1 MKKILSLFIIVSVI
15 IGSVSACGK
24 AQNTQNSNTTISYTG
39 TLPPGIEISESLYPG
54 AITYTSDNR
63 SDIENAIRIDRFNSI
78 QINMIIGDKYMERDG
93 KIYTVTCI
101 GVATGHPVY
110 VSNDK
115 LLLTLTVLGGETK
128 RIGQAAFQ
136 GSQTLSNV
144 SLGEGVETIGDYAF
158 YLCPKLAVLS
168 LPETLTEIGAAAF
181 SQSGLTEV
189 IIPSSVTS
197 IGKLAFANC
206 NDLKKVTLPSRFN
219 NEELLKS
226 IFVDYSNITL
236 VFTD

>member
-1 MKKILSLFIIVSVI
+1 
-15 IGSVSACGK
+15 
-24 AQNTQNSNTTISYTG
+24 
-39 TLPPGIEISESLYPG
+39 
-54 AITYTSDNR
+54 
-63 SDIENAIRIDRFNSI
+63 
-78 QINMIIGDKYMERDG
+78 MERDG
-93 KIYTVTCI
+93 KIYTVTCV

-128 RIGQAAFQ
+128 RIGYAAFQ

-144 SLGEGVETIGDYAF
+144 CLGEGVETIGDYAF
-158 YLCPKLAVLS
+158 YLCPKLSVLS

-181 SQSGLTEV
+181 SQSGLKEV
-189 IIPSSVTS
+189 VIPSGVTS

-206 NDLKKVTLPSRFN
+206 KDLSTVTLPSRFN
-219 NEELLKS
+219 DEELLRS

-236 VFTD
+236 IFTD